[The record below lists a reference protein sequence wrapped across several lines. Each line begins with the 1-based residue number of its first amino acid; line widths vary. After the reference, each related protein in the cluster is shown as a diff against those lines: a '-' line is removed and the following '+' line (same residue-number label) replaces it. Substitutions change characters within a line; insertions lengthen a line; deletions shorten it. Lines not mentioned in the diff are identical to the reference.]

1 MDEIRTAL
9 EEAKR
14 RFREARDAGAT
25 LAELAE
31 IVVEVRR
38 LREELAAAES
48 VAALEAELAAEDAES
63 GDAESAAGDAEPAA
77 TQTHSAAE
85 ETEPATVTLEASTE
99 EAEEAEVDEVR
110 PSPSVRTMAPLVSV
124 TPRRRSVIIAG
135 ADLPHFSAGTEIPD
149 LEAVGRAFADK
160 AEAMRRGLPSKSL
173 VASFRIPVE
182 GGIRSPEAAHQNGA
196 LLASAVQSWQS
207 LVASGGFCAPEQSL
221 YDFLQIHTAD
231 RPLLAG
237 LPMQPAP
244 RGRIRYVPPHV
255 LSDTAGGVTTVTAA
269 QDAANATKNVVSV
282 TCPTERTAEVQAIAL
297 RVRVGN
303 FDRMTFPEHFENF
316 FQTALAQHARVA
328 ERALLDAI
336 DANSTAVTDGRNFGA
351 ARDLLEAL
359 GRQAAA
365 RRDAHRMGPDAPVVV
380 VMRSWVR
387 DLIRADLAREAPGAA
402 QERLAVADAEIDR
415 FFAVRNIRVI
425 WTLEGRTGAGQDF
438 APQGAGASL
447 PWPSVV
453 EAHVFHPG
461 AFVVLEAPQL
471 DLGVEIRDSTLNAQN
486 DVEAF
491 FEIFEGVAYRG
502 LWSTRLRMTVCPSG
516 EAAALA
522 TAVCTGS

>member
-1 MDEIRTAL
+1 MEEIRTAL
-9 EEAKR
+9 EEAKA
-14 RFREARDAGAT
+14 RFREAREAGAT
-25 LAELAE
+25 LAELAGL
-31 IVVEVRR
+31 VAEVRR

-48 VAALEAELAAEDAES
+48 VAELEAELAAEAEQEEEPEAP
-63 GDAESAAGDAEPAA
+63 AEMAAADEEEPVEHAA
-77 TQTHSAAE
+77 DEAG
-85 ETEPATVTLEASTE
+85 ATVG
-99 EAEEAEVDEVR
+99 
-110 PSPSVRTMAPLVSV
+110 PSPSVGTMAPLVSV
-124 TPRRRSVIIAG
+124 SPRRRSVIVAG
-135 ADLPHFSAGTEIPD
+135 ADLPHFSAGTEMPD
-149 LEAVGRAFADK
+149 LTAVGRAFADK
-160 AEAMRRGLPSKSL
+160 AEAMRRGLPAKAL
-173 VASFRIPVE
+173 VASFRIPVAE
-182 GGIRSPEAAHQNGA
+182 GIRNPEAASENGA
-196 LLASAVQSWQS
+196 LLASAVEGWRS
-207 LVASGGFCAPEQSL
+207 LVASGGFCAPEESL
-221 YDFLQIHTAD
+221 YDFLQIHSAE

-237 LPMQPAP
+237 LPMTPAP
-244 RGRIRYVPPHV
+244 RGRIRFVPPHV
-255 LSDTAGGVTTVTAA
+255 LSDTAAGVTKVTGA
-269 QDAANATKNVVSV
+269 QDATGATKGVVSI
-282 TCPTERTAEVQAIAL
+282 TCPAERTAEVQAIAL

-336 DANSTAVTDGRNFGA
+336 DTSCTAVTDGRNLGA

-365 RRDAHRMGPDAPVVV
+365 RRDAFRMGADASVIV

-387 DLIRADLAREAPGAA
+387 DMIRADLAREAPGSA

-415 FFAVRNIRVI
+415 FFAVRNIRVV
-425 WTLEGRTGAGQDF
+425 WTLEGRTDGGQDF
-438 APQGAGASL
+438 AAQGAGASL

-453 EAHVFHPG
+453 EAHMFHPG

-471 DLGVEIRDSTLNAQN
+471 DLGVEIRDSALNAQN

-491 FEIFEGVAYRG
+491 LEIFEGVAYRG
-502 LWSTRLRMTVCPSG
+502 LWATRLRMNVCVSG